1 MSAGSPPEDTR
12 RRVARTRCR
21 VAAVAARLPLW
32 PTLTLLSVAVLVVQL
47 PGPHATAWHFF
58 DDAARLLVGDGPA
71 GDATGLHLYRDRP
84 DFQFGPLSI
93 VAALPLALVGA
104 GAWGAMIVSS
114 VAGLVALALVLDAVE
129 RLRPGFRATV
139 DPAALLVAGATA
151 VVTWGDVA
159 VRTAHIDDAIA
170 LVALAA
176 ALRWCALG
184 RGWPVA
190 VAVAVAA
197 AAKPWAIVFAPLAL
211 LPPPVRSQ
219 ARSAAGPGT
228 GPRPA
233 GDEGSGSASVGRLIG
248 PLARFAA
255 VGAFAALT
263 WAPFV
268 LVEPLTLD
276 TSEFRISND
285 PTSVL
290 RALGFD
296 DPATPLW
303 VRPAQLVGGTALVAL
318 LVARGRWPAAVL
330 AGIAWRLL
338 LDPGA
343 HRYYTVGLVLGA
355 LFVELLARRGRVP
368 WFTVAAAV
376 TLEVTALPG
385 VPVVPA
391 RTARLVCVVAA
402 LVAAVAV
409 DLGGRPG
416 AGQRA
421 RASRFRG
428 SGARDGGE
436 VELTYGGAHVRSQ
449 QRGRGECGG

>member
-1 MSAGSPPEDTR
+1 MTAGPTR
-12 RRVARTRCR
+12 RGRGRVARAWRR
-21 VAAVAARLPLW
+21 GGAIAAGLPLW
-32 PTLTLLSVAVLVVQL
+32 PTLAVLSVVVLVVQL

-71 GDATGLHLYRDRP
+71 GAATGLHLYRDRP

-93 VAALPLALVGA
+93 VAALPLALLGDGV

-129 RLRPGFRATV
+129 RLRPGFRSTV
-139 DPAALLVAGATA
+139 DPAVLLVGGATA
-151 VVTWGDVA
+151 IITWGDVA
-159 VRTAHIDDAIA
+159 VRTAHVDDAIA

-176 ALRWCALG
+176 ALRWCAVG

-190 VAVAVAA
+190 GALAVAA
-197 AAKPWAIVFAPLAL
+197 AAKPWAIIFSPLAL
-211 LPPPVRSQ
+211 VQPHVRSHTELG
-219 ARSAAGPGT
+219 SGVG
-228 GPRPA
+228 PA
-233 GDEGSGSASVGRLIG
+233 GDGASGWASIG
-248 PLARFAA
+248 PMMLPLIRFGAI
-255 VGAFAALT
+255 GAFVALT

-268 LVEPLTLD
+268 LAEPLTLD

-296 DPATPLW
+296 DAATPLW

-318 LVARGRWPAAVL
+318 LVARRRWPAALL

-355 LFVELLARRGRVP
+355 LVVELLARRGRVP

-376 TLEVTALPG
+376 ALEVTALPG

-391 RTARLVCVVAA
+391 RTARLAGVVVA
-402 LVAAVAV
+402 LVAAFVV
-409 DLGGRPG
+409 DLGGRSEVG
-416 AGQRA
+416 RSA
-421 RASRFRG
+421 RASPSLGAGPGRRRG
-428 SGARDGGE
+428 TDP
-436 VELTYGGAHVRSQ
+436 TVRT
-449 QRGRGECGG
+449 